1 MPAKLIM
8 KDNIMKKLLIF
19 DANSILNRA
28 FYGVRPLTTKAGLHT
43 NAVFGYLN
51 IITKHIDAIVP
62 DYIGAAFDLKAPT
75 FRHKMYA
82 EYKVGRHAMPDELVE
97 QIPYIKDVTDA
108 LGIKRLSLEGYE
120 ADDILGTLSERF
132 SEMGHTYIVTGD
144 RDSLQLVSEN
154 TTVILATTG
163 KDEEYTPAEVFEK
176 YKTSPEHL
184 IDIKA
189 LMGDS
194 SDNIPGVAGIGEK
207 GAVKLISEN
216 GDIDTLFKRL
226 DSKTIKLTPSLE
238 KKLIDGR
245 ESAFFSR
252 TLATICKEVPLS
264 ETTEEL
270 LRKPVDKPRLAELFA
285 TLEFTRHAERFGLT
299 TEPVVLSDTDQI
311 SFDTVGEEVSAAKE
325 VTQDVFVACD
335 GPVFIDFDPVSKHFF
350 RVGKNDILFTRSNK
364 EIIEKLSEK
373 KIVIWDSKAFW
384 KESISKG
391 AVIPEDAVLFDVK
404 IGAYVENPDTKGDF
418 PHVLM
423 RALSRSVPSVLAE
436 SAEHRVP
443 FIKELY
449 TELCA
454 SIKEIGANELYYE
467 IELPLT
473 RVLARMESVGFS
485 LDCKSLALYGEE
497 LLEKSRRCEEEIYLI
512 AGEKFNINSPKQ
524 LGVILFE
531 KMGLPVLKKK
541 KTGYST
547 DAETLEKLKYRS
559 PIIGY
564 ILEYRKIAKLYGT
577 YVEGLLKVAGEDGR
591 IRTDFKQTGTVTGR
605 LSSAEPNLQ
614 NIPVRTEEGS
624 LLRKFFI
631 PDDGKVLVDADYSQ
645 IELRILSHMASDES
659 MISAFNSGEDIH
671 TVTASKVF
679 RTPVT
684 SVTSELRTKAKA
696 VNFGIV
702 YGIGEFS
709 LSEDLHISLRE
720 AKEYIEG
727 YFENYSK
734 VKSYLDATVE
744 KAIRDGF
751 VETLFRRRRY
761 IPELIATN
769 KNMQNFGKRV
779 AMNTP
784 IQGTA
789 ADIIKKAMI
798 AVDRRLEKEGM
809 QTRLILQ
816 VHDELILEAPESKKE
831 LAAKILKEEME
842 NAVSLAVRLQT
853 DVGIGNNWLDAKK

>member
-1 MPAKLIM
+1 
-8 KDNIMKKLLIF
+8 MKKLLIF

-28 FYGVRPLTTKAGLHT
+28 FYGVRPLTTKSGLHT
-43 NAVFGYLN
+43 NAVYGYLN
-51 IITKHIDAIVP
+51 IISKHIDALSP
-62 DYIGAAFDLKAPT
+62 DYVGAAFDLKAPT
-75 FRHKMYA
+75 FRHKMYE
-82 EYKVGRHAMPDELVE
+82 EYKAGRHAMPEELVE

-120 ADDILGTLSERF
+120 ADDILGTF
-132 SEMGHTYIVTGD
+132 SKQFENIGHTYLVTGD

-163 KDEEYTPAEVFEK
+163 KDEEYTPEKVFEK
-176 YKTSPEHL
+176 YQTSPEHL

-207 GAVKLISEN
+207 GAIKLISEN
-216 GDIDTLFKRL
+216 TDIDTLYKKL
-226 DSKTIKLTPSLE
+226 DSKEIKLTPSLE
-238 KKLIDGR
+238 KKLVDGR
-245 ESAFFSR
+245 ENAFFSR
-252 TLATICKEVPLS
+252 TLATICRNVPLE
-264 ETTEEL
+264 ETIEDL
-270 LRKPVDKPRLAELFA
+270 SRAPIDKSHLSELFK
-285 TLEFTRHAERFGLT
+285 TLEFTRLSERYGLS
-299 TEPVVLSDTDQI
+299 EKVEEISVGQI
-311 SFDTVGEEVSAAKE
+311 SFDTVGEATSISKE
-325 VTQDVFVACD
+325 VTEDTFVMC
-335 GPVFIDFDPVSKHFF
+335 GSPVFIDFDPASKTFF
-350 RVGKNDILFTRSNK
+350 RREEGETVFVKSTKSL
-364 EIIEKLSEK
+364 IERLGEK
-373 KIVIWDSKAFW
+373 GVVIWDSKAFW
-384 KESISKG
+384 KEAISLG
-391 AVIPEDAVLFDVK
+391 LSLPENAVVFDVK

-423 RALSRSVPSVLAE
+423 RTLSKTIPSVLAE
-436 SAEHRVP
+436 SAEHRAQFTEP
-443 FIKELY
+443 LYKELS
-449 TELCA
+449 A
-454 SIKEIGANELYYE
+454 AIDNIGAGELYYG

-473 RVLARMESVGFS
+473 RVLARMESEGFS
-485 LDCKSLALYGEE
+485 LDSKNLVKYGEE
-497 LLEKSRRCEEEIYLI
+497 LIEKSKRLEEEIYLI
-512 AGEKFNINSPKQ
+512 SGEKFNINSPKQ
-524 LGVILFE
+524 LGTVLFE

-564 ILEYRKIAKLYGT
+564 ILEYRKLAKLYGT

-624 LLRKFFI
+624 LMRRFFVAEE
-631 PDDGKVLVDADYSQ
+631 GKTLIDADYSQ
-645 IELRILSHMASDES
+645 IELRILAHMAEDET
-659 MISAFNSGEDIH
+659 MISAFNSGDDIH
-671 TVTASKVF
+671 TITASKVF

-684 SVTSELRTKAKA
+684 SVTPELRTKAKA

-734 VKSYLDATVE
+734 VKEYLDKTVE
-744 KAIRDGF
+744 NAIRDGY

-761 IPELIATN
+761 IPELSATN

-798 AVDRRLEKEGM
+798 AVDRRLEKEGLR
-809 QTRLILQ
+809 TRLILQ
-816 VHDELILEAPESKKE
+816 VHDELILEAPEDE
-831 LAAKILKEEME
+831 TERAAIILKEEME
-842 NAVSLAVRLQT
+842 NAVSLSVLLQT
-853 DVGIGNNWLDAKK
+853 DVGTGKNWLDAKK